1 MRDKCSWYS
10 SCCALILNSMIKI
23 NLKPVEWL
31 KILVLIVVFAA
42 GSTASYQILK
52 PKPRLP
58 IFNPTDLNP
67 AVVDDDLERVGR
79 GHRIGNFNLVDQWGN
94 AVDSSLLSG
103 KIYVADFFFTTCPSI
118 CIDMGRNFQKVQQ
131 AYMDESRVNL
141 VSHTVMPEVDSV
153 EVMHAYGQRMGAIKG
168 KWHLLTGEKR
178 ELYRLAR
185 RQYFAVMEEGSSF
198 DEHDFIHTENVILID
213 ENKRIRG
220 FYDGTDDLQM
230 DQLIRDIQIL
240 LDNH

>member
-1 MRDKCSWYS
+1 
-10 SCCALILNSMIKI
+10 MIKI

-153 EVMHAYGQRMGAIKG
+153 EVMHAYGQRMGAIQG

-213 ENKRIRG
+213 EDKRIRG

>member
-1 MRDKCSWYS
+1 
-10 SCCALILNSMIKI
+10 MIKI

-94 AVDSSLLSG
+94 DVDSSLLSG

-131 AYMDESRVNL
+131 AYIDESRVNL

-153 EVMHAYGQRMGAIKG
+153 EVMHAYGQRMGAIQG